1 MVEEHATWSYIAEMF
16 LWTTWWG
23 WIGWGPYHWQSCS
36 GPGSLGWSSTWTG
49 SDLLHSF
56 IHQAFGKGVS
66 KRIFS
71 VSYMLVFF
79 NEKTAKMY
87 TNLLFWLLKI
97 CFFWR
102 LPFYVMMMKS
112 LNIMKMIEQLML
124 SWDERW

>member
-23 WIGWGPYHWQSCS
+23 WIGDLTIDNLVQALAHLAEAA
-36 GPGSLGWSSTWTG
+36 LGQVVTFYI
-49 SDLLHSF
+49 LLHIRLLGRAS
-56 IHQAFGKGVS
+56 AN
-66 KRIFS
+66 
-71 VSYMLVFF
+71 VFF
-79 NEKTAKMY
+79 RLAICWFFFKEKTAEMY